1 MRQLTLWRA
10 AFFAA
15 AIAFM
20 SPAAQAETGLDK
32 AQVHEMLNSFHNAAS
47 KADFKGYFG
56 HFTKDGIFLG
66 TDPGERWTVDQFK
79 SYTKPYFDKGKGW
92 TYISV
97 ARNVTMPFKN
107 TAIFDETLE
116 NRSYGTCRGT
126 GVAIKTKDGWK
137 ISQYSLSIPIPNK
150 LARSFVDQIREGRAA
165 SESSSSQGKAQP
177 KKSKN

>member
-1 MRQLTLWRA
+1 MKKYLQA
-10 AFFAA
+10 ALVVLAFAPPTA
-15 AIAFM
+15 H
-20 SPAAQAETGLDK
+20 AETGLEK
-32 AQVHEMLNSFHNAAS
+32 AQVHEMLNSFHTAAS

-56 HFTKDGIFLG
+56 HFTEDGVFLG
-66 TDPGERWTVDQFK
+66 TDPGERWTVEQFK
-79 SYTKPYFDKGKGW
+79 GYTKPYFDKGRGW

-116 NRSYGTCRGT
+116 NKSYGTCRGT

-150 LARSFVDQIREGRAA
+150 LARSFVDQIREGQAKPTNKPA
-165 SESSSSQGKAQP
+165 
-177 KKSKN
+177 KKKK